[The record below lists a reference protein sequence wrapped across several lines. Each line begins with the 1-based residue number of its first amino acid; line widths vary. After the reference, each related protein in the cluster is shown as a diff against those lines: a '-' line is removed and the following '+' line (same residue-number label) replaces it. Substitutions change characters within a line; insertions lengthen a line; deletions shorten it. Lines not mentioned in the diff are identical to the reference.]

1 MHTHTPHTHTP
12 HATHTN
18 THTLW
23 LSLDICIVC
32 FQAEECMQTNREYKS
47 YLCHNLC
54 QFLISAVHSARHL
67 ASLPVLPRCTH
78 ITHSSLPR
86 IGTEDTEW
94 FHPVQGRTAQSDVT
108 QYRTEWFHPVQ
119 GETAQSDVT
128 QYRTEWFHPVQGQTA
143 QSDVTQ
149 YRTEWFHPV
158 HGQTAQSDVTQYRTE
173 WFHPVQEQT
182 AQSDVTQYRKRE
194 QSGVPQYKNRDQCVV
209 LPNTRTDNTV

>member
-108 QYRTEWFHPVQ
+108 QYR
-119 GETAQSDVT
+119 
-128 QYRTEWFHPVQGQTA
+128 
-143 QSDVTQ
+143 
-149 YRTEWFHPV
+149 
-158 HGQTAQSDVTQYRTE
+158 
-173 WFHPVQEQT
+173 
-182 AQSDVTQYRKRE
+182 KRE

-209 LPNTRTDNTV
+209 LPNTRTDNTVWCYSVKTDSTEWCYSIPNKPYGFYGR